1 MAEAA
6 GVEEIEPGPAPER
19 AELASADGGG
29 RRAVTDGGGE
39 SRPTGHVHPRR
50 QLRAALARE
59 GRCQVRRCRWG
70 RLEAPCRRQPRDGSA
85 DARLVRGAR
94 QAGDAL
100 DPPRGE
106 EPAPPGGAARQL
118 DEARWPG
125 TGSPARMFPKPTT
138 YARARPR
145 MPCAP
150 TVSTS
155 RRRAASESRSLWIVS
170 LVTTYPTTLNSTMSR
185 GSASPNEPAERS
197 RECFKARYIMPHR
210 LSHGKRSTGC
220 VEAEQV
226 GLELQAG
233 CGLREA

>member
-50 QLRAALARE
+50 QLRAAIARE

-85 DARLVRGAR
+85 DARLVRAAR

-100 DPPRGE
+100 DPHRVE
-106 EPAPPGGAARQL
+106 EADTPGGAARQL
-118 DEARWPG
+118 DEAPL
-125 TGSPARMFPKPTT
+125 ARDRLARQMFPKPTT

-145 MPCAP
+145 MTCAP

-155 RRRAASESRSLWIVS
+155 TRRAASESRSLRIVS
-170 LVTTYPTTLNSTMSR
+170 LVTTYPTRLNSTMSR

-197 RECFKARYIMPHR
+197 RGCFKGSVIVPHR
-210 LSHGKRSTGC
+210 LSHGKDSRDGARPGRRRRITSRNSRRS
-220 VEAEQV
+220 
-226 GLELQAG
+226 
-233 CGLREA
+233 R